1 MILILG
7 GGCYIVLF
15 KLKNKSLAGIGAG
28 LCCAFVAINLGGYAN
43 QVLYGFPNGVTF
55 FGGMAIVY
63 ILPFLEPEWEEYEKK
78 QIAKIE
84 EKKRLKLEKKLA
96 SRV

>member
-1 MILILG
+1 
-7 GGCYIVLF
+7 
-15 KLKNKSLAGIGAG
+15 
-28 LCCAFVAINLGGYAN
+28 
-43 QVLYGFPNGVTF
+43 
-55 FGGMAIVY
+55 MAIVY

-96 SRV
+96 CRV